1 MTITK
6 HDLFSNTL
14 YKQNDV
20 MSGWLLL
27 MLISELHTTKVG
39 PQGPRGGGGGP
50 GGGGGGAGGGR
61 QTPGPGL

>member
-39 PQGPRGGGGGP
+39 PQGPRGGGGGAV
-50 GGGGGGAGGGR
+50 GGG
-61 QTPGPGL
+61 

>member
-39 PQGPRGGGGGP
+39 PQGPRGGEGGVGW
-50 GGGGGGAGGGR
+50 
-61 QTPGPGL
+61 GLRHLWRETDS

>member
-20 MSGWLLL
+20 MSGWLLR
-27 MLISELHTTKVG
+27 MLISELRTTKVG
-39 PQGPRGGGGGP
+39 PQGPRGGGA
-50 GGGGGGAGGGR
+50 GGALVGG
-61 QTPGPGL
+61 